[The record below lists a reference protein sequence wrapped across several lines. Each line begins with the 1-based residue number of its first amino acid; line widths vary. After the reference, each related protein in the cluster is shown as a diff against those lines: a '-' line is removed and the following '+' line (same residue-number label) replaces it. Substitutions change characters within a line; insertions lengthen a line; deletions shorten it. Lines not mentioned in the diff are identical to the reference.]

1 MKHFF
6 LSVFAILLLASSIKA
21 ETINLSSQAS
31 HHGNTQWRMAKVSDI
46 AERADIISKSGF
58 NDEKWLDAIVPGT
71 VLNSLVFNKI
81 YPEPYYGLNN
91 KIEAGIIPDIANVGR
106 DFYTY
111 WFRSE
116 FEVPES
122 FKNRI
127 VWLRAD
133 GINYRAELW
142 LNGTLVGST
151 KGMFMRND
159 IDVTDF
165 IRPGQLNALAIKVVP
180 VDIPGTTKPKSWGAP
195 GEFRNGGNGDTRVP
209 HPTESMTAHERAPS
223 YSYMTVLAEHEPLHF
238 KTATFLTD
246 RDTSTPSRPA
256 IFCMDSLP
264 APGQL
269 RPSRLPRFTHSQA
282 KSRHPLHPHAP
293 QFAPGNRL
301 SI

>member
-46 AERADIISKSGF
+46 AERADIISKYGF

-91 KIEAGIIPDIANVGR
+91 KIEAGIIPDIAAVGR

-111 WFRSE
+111 WFRTE
-116 FEVPES
+116 FEVPAS

-133 GINYRAELW
+133 GINYRA
-142 LNGTLVGST
+142 
-151 KGMFMRND
+151 
-159 IDVTDF
+159 
-165 IRPGQLNALAIKVVP
+165 
-180 VDIPGTTKPKSWGAP
+180 
-195 GEFRNGGNGDTRVP
+195 
-209 HPTESMTAHERAPS
+209 
-223 YSYMTVLAEHEPLHF
+223 
-238 KTATFLTD
+238 
-246 RDTSTPSRPA
+246 
-256 IFCMDSLP
+256 
-264 APGQL
+264 
-269 RPSRLPRFTHSQA
+269 
-282 KSRHPLHPHAP
+282 
-293 QFAPGNRL
+293 
-301 SI
+301 

>member
-46 AERADIISKSGF
+46 AERADIISKYGF

-91 KIEAGIIPDIANVGR
+91 KIEAGIIPDIAAVGR

-111 WFRSE
+111 WFRTE
-116 FEVPES
+116 FEVPAS

-195 GEFRNGGNGDTRVP
+195 GEFRNGGNGDIGLNTTMLMSVGWD
-209 HPTESMTAHERAPS
+209 
-223 YSYMTVLAEHEPLHF
+223 F
-238 KTATFLTD
+238 TFMDGIRD
-246 RDTSTPSRPA
+246 RNTGIWRD
-256 IFCMDSLP
+256 ISLFTTGKI
-264 APGQL
+264 AL
-269 RPSRLPRFTHSQA
+269 RNPFV
-282 KSRHPLHPHAP
+282 K
-293 QFAPGNRL
+293 
-301 SI
+301 